1 MTKSGFNKFV
11 KKHGIFSL
19 ILALFLAWIIYS
31 YASKGIVFSLMKSDT
46 STVISFVHSF
56 GFFAAVI
63 FVLLVILEVV
73 LAPIPPLALY
83 IVAGLLFGGFL
94 GGCLTLLGNLIGAFI
109 DFIVARNFGRGL
121 VETKVPEK
129 LRHKFDKFFEKHGG
143 LAIFI
148 LRINPLTTSDLVSY
162 LSGLT
167 KMKLRTFLV
176 ATGLGLIP
184 MIFLQTYFGDFFIKS
199 SPLLTGLII
208 LFSVFYLVIFVY
220 LIFIAVFKK
229 KENKTP

>member
-1 MTKSGFNKFV
+1 MKSGGFKRFL
-11 KKHGIFSL
+11 KEHGIFTL
-19 ILALFLAWIIYS
+19 ILTLFLAWIIYS
-31 YASKGIVFSLMKSDT
+31 YVNKGIIFSLMKSDT

-56 GFFAAVI
+56 GLFAAVI

-109 DFIVARNFGRGL
+109 DFILARNFGRGV
-121 VETKVPEK
+121 VETNVPEK
-129 LRHKFDKFFEKHGG
+129 LRRRFDRFFEKHGG
-143 LAIFI
+143 LAIFL
-148 LRINPLTTSDLVSY
+148 LRVNPLTTSDLVSY

-167 KMKLRTFLV
+167 KMKLRTFII

-199 SPLLTGLII
+199 SPILSGIII
-208 LFSVFYLVIFVY
+208 LFSVFYLIIFLY
-220 LIFIAVFKK
+220 LIFIALFKK
-229 KENKTP
+229 KKAKKA